1 MGKNQTLMKPLS
13 LLLLSLSIGWCAWNI
28 SGASLLLFIA
38 LVPFFLGLSS
48 ISDCHK
54 KNGLIAV
61 LYLLVFK
68 VVWVAGQVY
77 WLKDVTFDTFFAI
90 VLTHSLLF
98 VLILTPSV
106 YFIANKKTN
115 LAIYF
120 LLIGWI
126 LFEYL
131 KQSIALLSPF
141 YILGTSLGEYPSII
155 RGYRWIGIEGG
166 SVWILLVNFFV
177 YKTIS
182 SWKDKVQLKKNVVN
196 LGITVVVPL
205 LLSVVLSVFK
215 NEGVEKVRVAA
226 LHTDFNP
233 VNPYYAEHP
242 DVIIDSLWKLS
253 EGVDRQ
259 TELLVWPETVIT
271 NLGWMQE
278 LHQHAGLDSLQKK
291 IAGYP
296 NLKLVFGANTNTLP
310 TDKTDEKL
318 NYSSEHN
325 FYYYVHNLA
334 FSLDTIGIQYRSKE
348 IFVPFQEEIPYVRTF
363 PFLKKMI
370 TVVGNPNYYTQLEND
385 TDVHYT
391 GKGASYLPL
400 LCYEICYPLYTAKA
414 TGDVGF
420 IAMMGNEHWN
430 TSEKGSEIYFS
441 ILTAIAIQNN
451 CAILKSSNNGISVIM
466 NGQGEVLEK
475 KAFGDTGLIQGIVSV
490 KDGNCL
496 YTYISGYSYLA
507 ALILFPVLL
516 FRNRRKKQNNN

>member
-1 MGKNQTLMKPLS
+1 MGKNQTLIRPLS
-13 LLLLSLSIGWCAWNI
+13 LLLLSLLMGWCAWNI
-28 SGASLLLFIA
+28 SGLSLLLFFA
-38 LVPFFLGLSS
+38 LVPFLLGISS
-48 ISDCHK
+48 ISEQQK
-54 KNGLIAV
+54 KSGFITV
-61 LYLLVFK
+61 FYLLIFK
-68 VVWVAGQVY
+68 IVWVAGQVY
-77 WLKDVTFDTFFAI
+77 WLKDVTYDTFFAI
-90 VLTHSLLF
+90 VLTHSVLF
-98 VLILTPSV
+98 VLILTPSIC
-106 YFIANKKTN
+106 FIAKKKVD

-155 RGYRWIGIEGG
+155 RSYRWIGIEGG
-166 SVWILLVNFFV
+166 SVWILLVNLFT
-177 YKTIS
+177 YKLIAS
-182 SWKDKVQLKKNVVN
+182 LKDKVRLKKNTIN
-196 LGITVVVPL
+196 LALAIVIPL
-205 LLSVVLSVFK
+205 LLSVVLSIFK
-215 NEGVEKVRVAA
+215 NEGTEKVHVAA

-233 VNPYYAEHP
+233 VNTYYATHP

-253 EGVDRQ
+253 EGIDRQ

-278 LHQHAGLDSLQKK
+278 LHQNEFVDSLQKK
-291 IAGYP
+291 IAAYP
-296 NLKLVFGANTNTLP
+296 DLRMVFGANTHTLP

-318 NYSSEHN
+318 NYSNEYG

-334 FSLDTIGIQYRSKE
+334 FSLDTVGIQYRSKE

-370 TVVGNPNYYTQLEND
+370 TVVGNPNYYTELERD

-414 TGDVGF
+414 TKDVGF

-430 TSEKGSEIYFS
+430 TSEKGSKIYFN
-441 ILTAIAIQNN
+441 ILTTIAIQNN
-451 CAILKSSNNGISVIM
+451 CAVLKSSNNGISVIM
-466 NGQGEVLEK
+466 NGQGEVLQK
-475 KAFGDTGLIQGIVSV
+475 KEFGNTGLIQGVV
-490 KDGNCL
+490 LAKEDACL

-516 FRNRRKKQNNN
+516 FRNRKKKQNNN